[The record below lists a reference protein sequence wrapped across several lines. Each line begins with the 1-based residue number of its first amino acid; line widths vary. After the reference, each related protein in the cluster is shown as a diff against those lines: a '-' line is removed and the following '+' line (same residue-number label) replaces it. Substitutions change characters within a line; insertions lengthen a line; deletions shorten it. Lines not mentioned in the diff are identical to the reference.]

1 MGRVQLSGRVEL
13 LMDSVLRELSGA
25 GFCSLGPDAQG
36 PLSPQLTTNTVCL
49 FPVKRP
55 TELSTAPGN
64 VSVFSAGV
72 YFLKFIVARTEGKTV
87 GSGPV
92 LVTST
97 YTVAADYKRLFAYS
111 TPSNFQPEHQMLQEP
126 PWQPTAVHA

>member
-49 FPVKRP
+49 KRP

-92 LVTST
+92 L
-97 YTVAADYKRLFAYS
+97 
-111 TPSNFQPEHQMLQEP
+111 
-126 PWQPTAVHA
+126 